1 MADQEDRPPSV
12 KEGEEAEQPPPE
24 AEAPP
29 AEAAEALEVP
39 AEEKAASRPASA
51 KSGKSVT
58 DVVSQV
64 TVQALK
70 EPSGEEEFKL
80 PDMPAEQAAEG
91 GEEQQPTEQPAE
103 GEVAEGEQPGDVE
116 QPEGAE
122 QPEAEPSQPV
132 AEGEEAPAE
141 APAEGEV
148 AAEEAPPAEEVERP
162 MSGTKPPSKPTS
174 RAGSARS
181 GGERPGSGRPGSGR
195 PGSGRPAEGERPP
208 SGPRA
213 ASEAGLSAGGV
224 SAGMISTELPT
235 GMTRFETQPGMDSD
249 LEEGAEEMEEA
260 EEGYSDT
267 ESEGESEMVVLD
279 PDHPLMLRFQRALN
293 AQLSRQNQRITL
305 ELKEMQEATKSKHQE
320 REDLGVQLYGLQQEL
335 ARNQMNLE
343 RKHDTYANVH
353 QAKQQAEEKLEGVR
367 LTYKD
372 VQQNVL
378 MERTTGAKLQTETEN
393 LATRLLYMQNAK
405 EDVRSDIAVMKRAAE
420 KADTEVAK
428 AELAKKQ
435 QDLYIDR
442 LVDVVDDLREKI
454 ALYEAQIAAQTE
466 ETKAAREAVSEARTE
481 IDAINLEKKQL
492 FQQWTSSLIGMR
504 RRDEAHA
511 AMNQALDDQRQRVL
525 SLETEIDGYKKSI
538 TKEQEKN
545 ETLTM
550 VLNKTES
557 DISTTKKLMA
567 QSQTKQE
574 AIKAE
579 YTTYTRAL
587 HETEQAL
594 NRATTDRTLR
604 LNELNALRKQIEREY
619 QEKVNLEDAI
629 MEKMRSQLT
638 MDKAALYTKKMT
650 SKLRQRKKQLE
661 AEVAKVENEISRDI
675 LEISYTTS
683 RIKRLQ
689 KTMEELDEEIR
700 MKNDMISKSEG
711 EIIKR
716 NAVIERKQ
724 GVIDQYNKRV
734 DQLLTST
741 GGEELGPLE
750 IQIKAMNKQIE
761 DRQAEIMELQQFWL
775 RQQGELVKLTKDR
788 EEQGKDLERLKKQL
802 SILTQKKLRIENEI
816 EGHQREQKDIDHS
829 ISNMR
834 NDMVK
839 LNTLLTKENKLKE
852 GMQQDNILV
861 ENDFIAA
868 LREAE
873 HDSISMQERLEAL
886 QEEKERLLNSLVEAE
901 RQIMLWEKKTQLARE
916 VRSAVDSEV
925 GQGEIHAMKAEIHR
939 MEVRYSQL
947 MKQQEKMIRDMES
960 AVSRRDTIWV
970 RGDAQAKTNKKVVT
984 QGNFQKKLG
993 EMRKKI
999 KQTAQDANGCDREIQ
1014 ELRQQQQELSKMLE
1028 DKQITCQQL
1037 QSSVDT
1043 LEGDIDNIQEIKER
1057 NLAELVSKQQKVKHY
1072 QALKDGK
1079 YKLLCRTETALE
1091 NETQKQLDRM
1101 QTLNAIVDRLNQEYP
1116 HAQPALRRV
1125 TLTLQSR
1132 GVVQDS
1138 A

>member
-12 KEGEEAEQPPPE
+12 KEGEEAEQPPAE

-39 AEEKAASRPASA
+39 AEEKVPSRPASA
-51 KSGKSVT
+51 KSVT

-64 TVQALK
+64 TVKALK
-70 EPSGEEEFKL
+70 EPEEGEEFKL

-91 GEEQQPTEQPAE
+91 GEEQQPAEQPAGEGAEQPE
-103 GEVAEGEQPGDVE
+103 GEVAEGEQPADAE

-162 MSGTKPPSKPTS
+162 ASGTKPPSKPTS

-195 PGSGRPAEGERPP
+195 PGGPPAEGERPP

-213 ASEAGLSAGGV
+213 ASRTGASEAGLSAGGV
-224 SAGMISTELPT
+224 SAGMISTELPM
-235 GMTRFETQPGMDSD
+235 GMTRFETQPGMDTPD
-249 LEEGAEEMEEA
+249 AQVPEGLECSTVQTEPKDHTRAERNHSSENE
-260 EEGYSDT
+260 YCLSSIRLYVRDT
-267 ESEGESEMVVLD
+267 TPATAASV
-279 PDHPLMLRFQRALN
+279 PR
-293 AQLSRQNQRITL
+293 
-305 ELKEMQEATKSKHQE
+305 QEATKSKHQE

-343 RKHDTYANVH
+343 RKHDAYAGVH

-378 MERTTGAKLQTETEN
+378 LERTTGAKLQTETEN

-557 DISTTKKLMA
+557 DISTTRKLMA

-700 MKNDMISKSEG
+700 MKNDMISKSES

-788 EEQGKDLERLKKQL
+788 EEQSKDLERLKKQL
-802 SILTQKKLRIENEI
+802 SILTQKKLRIESEI
-816 EGHQREQKDIDHS
+816 EGHQREQKDIDQS

-852 GMQQDNILV
+852 GMQQ
-861 ENDFIAA
+861 
-868 LREAE
+868 R
-873 HDSISMQERLEAL
+873 
-886 QEEKERLLNSLVEAE
+886 SLFN
-901 RQIMLWEKKTQLARE
+901 
-916 VRSAVDSEV
+916 
-925 GQGEIHAMKAEIHR
+925 
-939 MEVRYSQL
+939 
-947 MKQQEKMIRDMES
+947 
-960 AVSRRDTIWV
+960 AVSGHPIPVPPAVNTADSGHGWP
-970 RGDAQAKTNKKVVT
+970 AVT
-984 QGNFQKKLG
+984 
-993 EMRKKI
+993 R
-999 KQTAQDANGCDREIQ
+999 
-1014 ELRQQQQELSKMLE
+1014 
-1028 DKQITCQQL
+1028 
-1037 QSSVDT
+1037 
-1043 LEGDIDNIQEIKER
+1043 
-1057 NLAELVSKQQKVKHY
+1057 
-1072 QALKDGK
+1072 
-1079 YKLLCRTETALE
+1079 
-1091 NETQKQLDRM
+1091 
-1101 QTLNAIVDRLNQEYP
+1101 
-1116 HAQPALRRV
+1116 
-1125 TLTLQSR
+1125 
-1132 GVVQDS
+1132 
-1138 A
+1138 